1 MKLLQ
6 AYILV
11 MELYRGNGELV
22 RSAQLEH
29 VPDDVPVATGSLAR
43 QTQRAI
49 AVDIVPA
56 SPSSAEDEPD
66 EPQLP
71 EMAIECTEFFPD
83 NSTSESD

>member
-22 RSAQLEH
+22 RSAPLEQ
-29 VPDDVPVATGSLAR
+29 VQDDVPTEAGSLAR

-49 AVDIVPA
+49 PVDIVPA
-56 SPSSAEDEPD
+56 SPSSAQDEP
-66 EPQLP
+66 ELP

-83 NSTSESD
+83 NSTNESDV